1 MDESQER
8 SQTLCEYRT
17 LSPALWCVLFLF
29 LTFALPGEKITAF
42 MEFGQVWCGVSGGG
56 RGVVFLDPEV
66 GKMDSRIPQRCGRE
80 GLTRGLGSAGPV
92 VCVVTDWVPRVA
104 VEEVAPVQGRRRY
117 SRQTRRESPAW
128 RVLHRPPCF
137 THSSCISP
145 TSTMCQALG

>member
-56 RGVVFLDPEV
+56 GGEWFFWTLKWERWIPEFPR
-66 GKMDSRIPQRCGRE
+66 D
-80 GLTRGLGSAGPV
+80 AGEK
-92 VCVVTDWVPRVA
+92 A
-104 VEEVAPVQGRRRY
+104 
-117 SRQTRRESPAW
+117 
-128 RVLHRPPCF
+128 
-137 THSSCISP
+137 
-145 TSTMCQALG
+145 